1 MLLIVEK
8 GLRGGIKYSSYQYR
22 KYNSKC
28 IKNYV
33 KNKESQYLQ
42 YWDVNRFDV
51 WVMPEQPPVN
61 NFQWI
66 KDTCQFDDVFIK
78 KL

>member
-51 WVMPEQPPVN
+51 WVMPE
-61 NFQWI
+61 
-66 KDTCQFDDVFIK
+66 
-78 KL
+78 